1 MQTDGRPRIRKSTW
15 QESQKTRKR
24 KTGAA
29 ERSPEPFDK
38 GLRVPRTQSPGAAFS
53 VHSALRGTV
62 LPRGGAVKM
71 PHATARKWWGL
82 PPQQGGAQHPTELR
96 CGRPSRALEPPRG
109 ARTRGDPR
117 HNSPLRPATLSVPG
131 SSFRTRPRP
140 NRHPKRETKVPATRS
155 GGERFLVRQ
164 QEVTYTSSGPPDY
177 EWRWAGGFSD
187 TFASWLFLVSPT
199 PRGLTGGECFSGRGF
214 QKEPRDPGSGWAGRR
229 GARGAHTLSRPP
241 CLAAPL
247 RPGKEGAP
255 AARPLHDPRTALSL
269 RDRRGWERGGTGESL
284 PSPAGAADW

>member
-15 QESQKTRKR
+15 QESQKTRR

-109 ARTRGDPR
+109 ARTRGTLVTTHRSAP
-117 HNSPLRPATLSVPG
+117 PLCPCPAALSEP
-131 SSFRTRPRP
+131 
-140 NRHPKRETKVPATRS
+140 VPALTGIRS
-155 GGERFLVRQ
+155 EKQRFPQPDREGNVSWGDSRKWRD
-164 QEVTYTSSGPPDY
+164 TFSGPPDY
-177 EWRWAGGFSD
+177 EWRWAGGFPD
-187 TFASWLFLVSPT
+187 TFASWLFLVFPT
-199 PRGLTGGECFSGRGF
+199 PRGLTGGECSSGRGF

-229 GARGAHTLSRPP
+229 GARVAHTLSRPP

>member
-164 QEVTYTSSGPPDY
+164 QEVTWHLFRSAGLWMVVGGGLPRHICFLIIFSFSHPSGPH
-177 EWRWAGGFSD
+177 WRRV
-187 TFASWLFLVSPT
+187 L
-199 PRGLTGGECFSGRGF
+199 
-214 QKEPRDPGSGWAGRR
+214 
-229 GARGAHTLSRPP
+229 
-241 CLAAPL
+241 L
-247 RPGKEGAP
+247 RPRLPEGASGSRLGLGGK
-255 AARPLHDPRTALSL
+255 ARRPRRPHALAP
-269 RDRRGWERGGTGESL
+269 SL
-284 PSPAGAADW
+284 PGRAPATR